1 MRRVFGHALAVG
13 ALLAMTA
20 AGQAQQKVI
29 WWDFLG
35 GGDGIRMKKLITDFN
50 AEHTGKI
57 EIEAT
62 TLDWGVPFYTK
73 VQTSAAVGE
82 GPDVMTYHTSRIP
95 LAITQNTL
103 AEISAEDMAAM
114 GFGEADFAPAIWS
127 AVNLDGKQY
136 AVPLDTHP
144 IVLYYNKDKLAA
156 AGLIGDNGL
165 PKDLNGIDNFKAA
178 LTKLQEGGTKWA
190 MSTYTAGGNFQF
202 RTIYS
207 LLCQQDGEMMTG
219 DEWLAGDNKDKL
231 VNAVTVLSDWV
242 KDGHVPAYTEYPAAI
257 ALFTSGEAAMHIN
270 GVWEVPTMS
279 DLASSGK
286 LGFEWGAIELPVFFN
301 HPCTYSDSH
310 AFAIPNNAG
319 KEADPEKHAAVL
331 EVISWIVKQGNYWA
345 TAGHIPALKG
355 VTDSAEYQAMQP
367 NATYAV
373 LTANMVYDPQSKY
386 AGVASPMFD
395 AAGNAFTAAVNGEEE
410 SGAAVDMM
418 KEELDAL
425 E

>member
-1 MRRVFGHALAVG
+1 MRRVLGHALAVG

-20 AGQAQQKVI
+20 AGHAQTKVI

-35 GGDGIRMKKLITDFN
+35 GGDGVRMKKLITDFN
-50 AEHTGKI
+50 AENAGKI

-82 GPDVMTYHTSRIP
+82 GPDMMTYHASRIP
-95 LAITQNTL
+95 LGVDQGTLSEITADDMQAIGLGQ
-103 AEISAEDMAAM
+103 
-114 GFGEADFAPAIWS
+114 ADFSPAIWD
-127 AVNLDGKQY
+127 AVRVDGKQY
-136 AVPLDTHP
+136 AVPFDTHP

-178 LTKLQEGGTKWA
+178 LKKLQDGGTKWS

-207 LLCQQDGEMMTG
+207 LLCQQGGEMMTDG
-219 DEWLAGDNKDKL
+219 EWLAGDSKDKL

-242 KDGHVPAYTEYPAAI
+242 KDGYVPSYTEYPAAI

-279 DLASSGK
+279 DLAAQGK
-286 LGFEWGAIELPVFFN
+286 LGFEWGAVELPVFFEK
-301 HPCTYSDSH
+301 PCTYSDSH
-310 AFAIPNNAG
+310 SFAIPNNVGNELSA
-319 KEADPEKHAAVL
+319 EKRTAVQK
-331 EVISWIVKQGNYWA
+331 VIAWMLSKGLFWA
-345 TAGHIPALKG
+345 TAGHIPALKS

-373 LTANMVYDPQSKY
+373 LTANMIYDPKSKF

-395 AAGNAFTAAVNGEEE
+395 AAGNAFTAAVNGEEDPA
-410 SGAAVDMM
+410 AAVDQM